1 MSPIGVDNP
10 NRWLLAEITKYL
22 SDEQLAELM
31 RAYQLQSKRY
41 YLAVRVRDARRHV
54 TMYERW
60 PEARD
65 TTRLARWKEKLAKLK
80 AEWDAMEGTNED
92 R

>member
-10 NRWLLAEITKYL
+10 QKWLLVEITKYL

-41 YLAVRVRDARRHV
+41 YHAVKLRDARRHV
-54 TMYERW
+54 TMYEKW

-65 TTRLARWKEKLAKLK
+65 TTRLARWRAKLAALQ
-80 AEWDAMEGTNED
+80 AEWDAMEGTD
-92 R
+92 G